1 MDDTARTPT
10 RQQHS
15 TQSRDTQ
22 QSNDG
27 RDVAGIIARL
37 LLHYY
42 SPGDLSEAARKAM
55 AQDWVEDLVEFGPT
69 AVSQGCREWRQT
81 QSKRPTPA
89 DIRRLCIES
98 QNRRRENAV
107 RSLPPPPDAERP
119 PMTAKE
125 RAECMALADKAI
137 RHLKRLPLESQPT
150 GYGVM
155 GHDTA
160 SPRQQRLRDRIN
172 DPDELRAG
180 RIALGLEQAEAA
192 E

>member
-1 MDDTARTPT
+1 MDDRALTPPK
-10 RQQHS
+10 QQHS
-15 TQSRDTQ
+15 MPSRYTQ

-27 RDVAGIIARL
+27 RDVAGIVARL

-69 AVSQGCREWRQT
+69 AVAHGCREWRQT

-107 RSLPPPPDAERP
+107 RSLPPPARDAEPP
-119 PMTAKE
+119 PMSAEE
-125 RAECMALADKAI
+125 RAECIALADKAI
-137 RHLKRLPLESQPT
+137 ANLRFPRESQPT
-150 GYGVM
+150 GYCAVP
-155 GHDTA
+155 HRKAREYTA
-160 SPRQQRLRDRIN
+160 A
-172 DPDELRAG
+172 ELRAG
-180 RIALGLEQAEAA
+180 RIALGLEQADDTTTAA
-192 E
+192 TTAA